1 MTTAPRPD
9 ADVLGTWEHYR
20 LLADN
25 SADVLLI
32 ADLDGVVEWV
42 QPTIGSLLGW
52 RPDQVVGRR
61 AREFLH
67 PDDLATMLDLRA
79 TLHEQGEAI
88 GEVPLRFLTS
98 DGGYRTCAYRGR
110 PRIEATTGAVV
121 GADMTLRDTSAQLA
135 TLRALATLSRV
146 GSVLVDSTDEQGL
159 LDSTCRAL
167 VTAGQYAYSWYVRLV
182 DGHLVPVASSGGEDG
197 WLEDALSATGG
208 EILPGSPSGR
218 ALVTGRPVVVPDL
231 GDEPTLAAWAPF
243 LERYHLLSS
252 LALPV
257 VVENEIDGALVV
269 YAPDLDAFDPAAV
282 ALLEDLAA
290 TVGYGVAK
298 LRHQRERERLLLQSE
313 TERDRVRATLDSMI
327 DPFIE
332 LDAVRD
338 ARGELVDLVYREANE
353 AACTYNHIARSDL
366 VGRQLLDLYPGQLEN
381 GPLRQYFRTIET
393 GEPAILDG
401 YSYDNERLDDNRF
414 YDIRA
419 VRSGDG
425 IALTWRDVTDRLREA
440 VRIAEDER
448 HYRHVAQH
456 GSDVLWEI
464 DTEGRIVWASESITR
479 VLGWPRAELVGTT
492 SLDLFHP
499 DDVEVAAANRK
510 RVLAGADADGEFR
523 LRQPD
528 GAYRWMSLRA
538 HSLREEGRQG
548 AVASLRD
555 IDDEVR
561 GRDVLAHV
569 VRHDPITGAP
579 TRAVLMAHL
588 QAELGSGRPGVVALL
603 CADIDGLSTI
613 NESLS
618 YDAGDQ
624 VLAQVADRIADVVDD
639 WDLVGR
645 GSGDELLVY
654 LPGLATADEADHV
667 AAQIRDAVREPILL
681 EGQQIRVSVSIG
693 IATSTHAPAAEQLL
707 RDAGVAMRQAQEL
720 GGDRAS
726 YVDPELAE
734 YASRRLTLEQSIRD
748 GLLAGEF
755 HAWLQPIVSLT
766 SGDVRGYEALVRW
779 MRPGGA
785 IVMPAD
791 FLPLAERTGLVVDL
805 DRAVLDGA
813 LAALPHLAPG
823 STVAVNLSAA
833 SLRSDG
839 LADAV
844 LEAVERHG
852 VDPRRLHLE
861 VVETALLDDLPSVR
875 AHMTRLADAGV
886 LWYVDDFGTGY
897 SSISHLRDLPI
908 AGLKLDRSFTFGVAE
923 GDQRCAELSQALVGL
938 AEGLGLDGV
947 AEGVETEAVARTL
960 AAHGWKHGQGWLFGR
975 PAPAPT
981 G

>member
-1 MTTAPRPD
+1 VAGSPPPD
-9 ADVLGTWEHYR
+9 HHVLGTWEHYR

-32 ADLDGVVEWV
+32 ADLDGVLEWV
-42 QPTIGSLLGW
+42 QPTIESLLGW
-52 RPDQVVGRR
+52 RPDQVVGRP
-61 AREFLH
+61 ATELLH
-67 PDDLATMLDLRA
+67 PDDLAATLDLRA
-79 TLHEQGEAI
+79 KLFERAEEI
-88 GEVPLRFLTS
+88 GEIPLRYLTR
-98 DGGYRTCAYRGR
+98 DGGYRVCAFRGR
-110 PRIEATTGAVV
+110 PRIDGATGAVD
-121 GADMTLRDTSAQLA
+121 GAVMTLRDPSPQLA

-146 GSVLVDSTDEQGL
+146 GSVLVGSTEEQGL
-159 LDSTCRAL
+159 LDGTCRAL
-167 VTAGQYAYSWYVRLV
+167 VTAGQYAYSWYVRVV
-182 DGHLVPVASSGGEDG
+182 DDHLVPVASSGGEDG

-208 EILPGSPSGR
+208 EILPGAPSGR
-218 ALVTGRPVVVPDL
+218 ALATGETVVVPDL
-231 GDEPTLAAWAPF
+231 DDESTLAAWAPF
-243 LERYHLLSS
+243 LHRYRLRSS
-252 LALPV
+252 VALPV

-269 YAPDLDAFDPAAV
+269 YSPDLDAFDTASV

-327 DPFIE
+327 DPFVE
-332 LDAVRD
+332 LDAVRGAD
-338 ARGELVDLVYREANE
+338 GELVDLEYREAND
-353 AACTYNHIARSDL
+353 AACVYNQLARDEL
-366 VGRQLLDLYPGQLEN
+366 IGRRLLDLYPGQLEH
-381 GPLRQYFRTIET
+381 GPLRLYFRAIET
-393 GEPAILDG
+393 GEPVVLDG
-401 YSYDNERLDDNRF
+401 YCYDNERLDDSRF

-419 VRSGDG
+419 VRRGDG

-448 HYRHVAQH
+448 HYRHVAEH

-464 DTEGRIVWASESITR
+464 DSEGRIVWASESITR
-479 VLGWPRAELVGTT
+479 VLGWPRAELLGSS
-492 SLDLFHP
+492 SLDLLHP
-499 DDVEVAAANRK
+499 DDVEVAAANRR

-523 LRQPD
+523 LRQRD
-528 GAYRWMSLRA
+528 GSYRWMSLRA
-538 HSLREEGRQG
+538 HSLRKEGGEG
-548 AVASLRD
+548 AVSSLRD

-579 TRAVLMAHL
+579 TRAVLMAHV
-588 QAELGSGRPGVVALL
+588 QDELDSGRPGVVALL

-624 VLAQVADRIADVVDD
+624 VLAQVADRIAHVVDD

-654 LPGLATADEADHV
+654 LPGLVGADQADHV
-667 AAQIRDAVREPILL
+667 AAQIRDAVREPISL
-681 EGQQIRVSVSIG
+681 GDQQIRVSVSIG
-693 IATSTHAPAAEQLL
+693 IATSTHAPDAGQLL

-720 GGDRAS
+720 GGDRAT

-734 YASRRLTLEQSIRD
+734 YAARRLTLEQDIRD

-779 MRPGGA
+779 VRPGGA
-785 IVMPAD
+785 IVAPAD

-844 LEAVERHG
+844 LAAVERHG

-861 VVETALLDDLPSVR
+861 VIETALLDDLPTVR
-875 AHMTRLADAGV
+875 EHMTRLADAGV

-923 GDQRCAELSQALVGL
+923 GDRRCAELSQALVGL
-938 AEGLGLDGV
+938 AVGLGLDGV